1 MTKLGGRVATS
12 ASECSHF
19 VADKFVRTGN
29 MLEAMAF
36 GKPVV
41 NIGWLETCSEANRFV
56 DEEEFILQDAKK
68 EDEMGF
74 SMMSTLAAARQRPLL
89 QVRNELS
96 CRALIDFA
104 VASPAQM

>member
-1 MTKLGGRVATS
+1 MATS